1 MLHPKTLKGIR
12 LFHVEIL
19 QLVSIGKQESIEAVE
34 KAIDDGNLIE
44 YIYDKYRSE
53 FFVLFDNVI
62 YDNEALNAYFQ
73 NYSGYIGGNEARKY
87 GIMNDND
94 GLLLIL
100 ALISD
105 KIEKSSPN
113 WTI

>member
-1 MLHPKTLKGIR
+1 MLHPKTLKGIG
-12 LFHVEIL
+12 LFQLEVLH
-19 QLVSIGKQESIEAVE
+19 LVSIGKQESIEAVE

-44 YIYDKYRSE
+44 YIYNKYRSE
-53 FFVLFDNVI
+53 FFVLFDNDV

>member
-1 MLHPKTLKGIR
+1 MLHPKTLKGIG
-12 LFHVEIL
+12 LFHLEVLHLI
-19 QLVSIGKQESIEAVE
+19 SIGKQESIEAIE

-44 YIYDKYRSE
+44 YIYNKYRSE
-53 FFVLFDNVI
+53 FFVSFDNVV
-62 YDNEALNAYFQ
+62 YDNETLNSYFQ
-73 NYSGYIGGNEARKY
+73 NYSGYISGNESRKF

-105 KIEKSSPN
+105 KIEQSSVN